1 MTAPGG
7 FAPNPQ
13 VLFRGATLLFSV
25 TFGDASG
32 NPINPIAAALNLTYQ
47 SLAENAQLTVA
58 MALAPP
64 GGGSFIWT
72 AQWDTRGVGA
82 GPVGDLVLVAA
93 GIVENLAA
101 LLLRRQLR
109 TLSERDRVQG
119 TPLSYGTGDARDYQ
133 PFLGH
138 TESRTDR
145 RYRSGDEPNVRD
157 FRELTPLS
165 RALGVGVE
173 LSQESAALGD
183 RRHGRGVIQ
192 KVK

>member
-82 GPVGDLVLVAA
+82 GPVQGSVHSAGPAGPYAVGDFNFL
-93 GIVENLAA
+93 LAA
-101 LLLRRQLR
+101 N
-109 TLSERDRVQG
+109 
-119 TPLSYGTGDARDYQ
+119 AANQ
-133 PFLGH
+133 PTF
-138 TESRTDR
+138 
-145 RYRSGDEPNVRD
+145 
-157 FRELTPLS
+157 
-165 RALGVGVE
+165 
-173 LSQESAALGD
+173 
-183 RRHGRGVIQ
+183 
-192 KVK
+192 